1 MSRGTKEA
9 YPMTYIGRPV
19 SGILDSKLVA
29 GNGRYAADV
38 SAPDMGY
45 MSVVRSPHAHARI
58 VGIDTAAARAQ
69 PGVRLVVS
77 GADVRAWTSPIPHT
91 LNPSALGG
99 RTTDVYCLAVDR
111 VHYVGVPVAAVVADT
126 RHVAVEAASLIDVEY
141 EELPVVLDAEAGLAP
156 NAPLL
161 YPEWET
167 NELLHGRTS
176 GGDVKRAFAE
186 ADHTLDDSLH
196 IHRHTATPLEPRAV
210 LAEYDDRNESLR
222 VWVSTQTPH
231 PLRTTLA
238 QTLRMDEHNIHVIQP
253 QVGGAFGVKIP
264 TYQEEPLACLLAL
277 RTRRAVKWVEE
288 RSEHLLAGGHAR
300 EHAMSF
306 SVAFNNDGRVLGLK
320 VRILGDVGALSALA
334 GWGMAYVASFVVPGA
349 YKITNCEVDVSIVVT
364 NKGPWNAYRGFGK
377 EAASFVME
385 RVMDRVAQRLDMDR
399 AAVRLKNFIPK
410 NEFPYVQIS
419 GATLDSG
426 DYAKALETALERAD
440 YTGFVDEQARARRQ
454 GRYLGIGVGFEL
466 TPEGG
471 CIPDSFISGYEGATV
486 RVGPSGQVTVLT
498 GVTSPGTGNETGI
511 AQIVADQLGV
521 PLSSVRVIQGDTE
534 ICPFGLGNWSSRSLF
549 MGGSASLSAAQ
560 EVRYKITRVAASML
574 ESAPED
580 IDCADGRL
588 RVRGHADREVTFAE
602 VAEHV
607 HKRAFDLH
615 ALDME
620 PGLESTR
627 YFRMGNI
634 HHQPDDQGR
643 INTYPSYPYAACVA
657 VVEVDVETG
666 VVTPL
671 RYVAVHDCGTV
682 INPLLVEGQFQGAVA
697 QGLGGVLYEQLAYDE
712 TGQLQTGTFMDY
724 TLPTA
729 VEVPRVELYHQEV
742 PSPFTPLGTKG
753 AGESGVSGPFGTL
766 VSAVENAVAPFGV
779 TIHDTPLTP
788 QRVWRMIQAA
798 REQTKTETDNR
809 NRRGGDDG

>member
-1 MSRGTKEA
+1 
-9 YPMTYIGRPV
+9 MTYVGSPV
-19 SGILDSKLVA
+19 SGMLDRTLVA
-29 GNGRYAADV
+29 GNGRYTADLR
-38 SAPDMGY
+38 APGMGF
-45 MSVVRSPHAHARI
+45 MAVVRSTYAHARI
-58 VGIDTAAARAQ
+58 VRIDTDAARTH
-69 PGVRLVVS
+69 PGVRIVVT
-77 GADVRAWTSPIPHT
+77 GAEVCEWTDPIPHT
-91 LNPSALGG
+91 LNPAALGG
-99 RTTDVYCLAVDR
+99 HTADVYCLATDR
-111 VHYVGVPVAAVVADT
+111 VRYVGEPVAALVADT
-126 RHVAVEAASLIDVEY
+126 PHAAAEAAALMDVEY
-141 EELPVVLDAEAGLAP
+141 EELPVVTDGEAGLAAD
-156 NAPLL
+156 APLL

-167 NELLHGRTS
+167 NEMLHGRYA
-176 GGDVKRAFAE
+176 GGDVERAFAD
-186 ADHTLDDSLH
+186 ADHSVDGRLH
-196 IHRHTATPLEPRAV
+196 IHRHTAAPLEPRAV
-210 LAEYDDRNESLR
+210 LAEYDARAERLK

-238 QTLRMDEHNIHVIQP
+238 QTLRLDEHAVHVVQP

-300 EHAMSF
+300 EHTMTF
-306 SVAFNNDGRVLGLK
+306 SVAFNADGRVQGLK
-320 VRILGDVGALSALA
+320 AHVLGDVGTLGALA
-334 GWGMAYVASFVVPGA
+334 GWGMSYVGSFVVPGA
-349 YKITNCEVDVSIVVT
+349 YKIPHCEVDVSIVVT
-364 NKGPWNAYRGFGK
+364 NKAPWNAYRGFGK
-377 EAASFVME
+377 EAASFLME
-385 RVMDRVAQRLDMDR
+385 RVMDRVAQHLGMDR

-410 NEFPYVQIS
+410 DEFPYVQIS
-419 GATLDSG
+419 GATPDSG
-426 DYAKALETALERAD
+426 DYARALETALDRAG
-440 YTGFVDEQARARRQ
+440 YAGFVEEQARARQQ
-454 GRYLGIGVGFEL
+454 GRFLGIGIGFEL

-471 CIPDSFISGYEGATV
+471 CIPDSFIGGYEGATV
-486 RVGPSGQVTVLT
+486 RIGPSGRVTVLT

-521 PLSSVRVIQGDTE
+521 PLDTVRVVQGDTE
-534 ICPFGLGNWSSRSLF
+534 TCPFGLGNWSSRSLF
-549 MGGSASLSAAQ
+549 MGGSASLNAAR
-560 EVRYKITRVAASML
+560 EVRHKMVRVAASML
-574 ESAPED
+574 DAAPED
-580 IDCADGRL
+580 IDCEAGRL
-588 RVRGHADREVTFAE
+588 RVRGGDDGRAVAFAE

-607 HKRAFDLH
+607 HKRAFDRH

-634 HHQPDDQGR
+634 RHEPDDQGR

-671 RYVAVHDCGTV
+671 RYVAVHDCGTI

-712 TGQLQTGTFMDY
+712 NGQLQTGTFMDY

-753 AGESGVSGPFGTL
+753 AGESGVSGPFGAL
-766 VSAVENAVAPFGV
+766 VGAVEDALSPFGV
-779 TIHDTPLTP
+779 RVSGTPLTP
-788 QRVWRMIQAA
+788 QRVWRMIRAA
-798 REQTKTETDNR
+798 RTV
-809 NRRGGDDG
+809 GDAADAPGPGTNA